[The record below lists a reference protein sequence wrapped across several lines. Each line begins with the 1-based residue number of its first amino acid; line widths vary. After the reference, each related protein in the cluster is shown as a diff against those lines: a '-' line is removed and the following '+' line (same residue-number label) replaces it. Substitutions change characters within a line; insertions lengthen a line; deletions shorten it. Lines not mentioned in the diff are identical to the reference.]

1 MYPAGDLFTDRAG
14 ISTLF
19 YIITQTD
26 RICKNG
32 TQYLQ
37 GVNRNVTDTAF
48 LQRPCERRNTL
59 LEKCR
64 IFDVKIHMPA
74 YAKEYAF
81 ETVGTDNTYVKKIQ
95 SFGIGGTIRGSGLAF
110 VHDKERVLTSQ
121 QNSLF
126 EKVVSK
132 LPNLLKISDMFR
144 RTDVVNSR
152 ISGVNNNNNT
162 SSDKITINKVE
173 CVFPN
178 ATNSTEIQKAIL
190 GLPRLAIQK

>member
-81 ETVGTDNTYVKKIQ
+81 ETVDRCIFCHSVHNVNKN
-95 SFGIGGTIRGSGLAF
+95 SG
-110 VHDKERVLTSQ
+110 KTG
-121 QNSLF
+121 
-126 EKVVSK
+126 K
-132 LPNLLKISDMFR
+132 
-144 RTDVVNSR
+144 TDVKCERKAR
-152 ISGVNNNNNT
+152 IFPENGFLFRSGV
-162 SSDKITINKVE
+162 SRQIVPKSAAAVG
-173 CVFPN
+173 F
-178 ATNSTEIQKAIL
+178 SQKM
-190 GLPRLAIQK
+190 QKNI